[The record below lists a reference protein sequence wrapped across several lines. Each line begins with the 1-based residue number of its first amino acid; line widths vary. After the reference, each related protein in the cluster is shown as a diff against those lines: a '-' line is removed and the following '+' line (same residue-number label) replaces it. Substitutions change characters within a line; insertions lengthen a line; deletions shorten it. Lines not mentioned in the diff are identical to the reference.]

1 MHELTALTESCDL
14 CRQELPEHSNCCLQC
29 DSSSVPAVVQN
40 AIPARKAVGTQQAL
54 VPVMPMWLQR
64 RWVVITILLVAGPM
78 GLPVLWLSHRFSRFT
93 KIIVTTGLALLTVV
107 FPIVFTWY
115 WCEVAIRPLLDVF
128 TR

>member
-1 MHELTALTESCDL
+1 M
-14 CRQELPEHSNCCLQC
+14 
-29 DSSSVPAVVQN
+29 VQN